1 MSERILIDKLRPQAA
16 KVQPL
21 GLFETPLA
29 YGNLTDGDALISE
42 LERLIRQRK
51 DQSPGLA
58 RSNIGGWHSDTDML
72 EWGGQP
78 AQKLAQTAI
87 NIAKRMSHFQ
97 DSSVADREW
106 LVRMWANVTPA
117 GGLNHLHS
125 HPGNLWAAVL
135 YIDMGYETE
144 QESRNAGGSF
154 YLEDPRFPMTAMRDT
169 AFRMRGADGE
179 PQQYQTEI
187 QLQRG
192 NLIVFPAWLRHGVRL
207 YTGNRERISVAM
219 NIDAVRKDVGR

>member
-51 DQSPGLA
+51 DQSPGLTG
-58 RSNIGGWHSDTDML
+58 SNIGGWHSDIDML

-144 QESRNAGGSF
+144 QESSNAGGSF
-154 YLEDPRFPMTAMRDT
+154 YLEDPRFPMAAMRDT

-187 QLQRG
+187 ELQRG
-192 NLIVFPAWLRHGVRL
+192 NLIVFPAWLRHGVRPC
-207 YTGNRERISVAM
+207 TGKRERISVAM
-219 NIDAVRKDVGR
+219 NIDAVRKDVVR